1 MSNDTTAPT
10 SSSSDR
16 YDAMDVLRGFALC
29 GILLMNIIGMG
40 TPWVTNFPPFPAE
53 WSDPSWQVWFAEHA
67 VFEGTMRGLFTLL
80 FGAAVLLIT
89 GKGDRVGQTISVAD
103 VWFRRCLILL
113 GLGLINFTLLLWP
126 GDILWNYGCAGLFLF
141 VFRKAAPWKL
151 ATMALMIMAL
161 LSFGE
166 GWSEQESVQDYRDG
180 LAAHQAQV
188 AGQPLTEEQNKAL
201 ENYTRHERYLSP
213 PLARIQAEA
222 EERMGSY
229 PQAVEWSFEAYADWG
244 LNGWGILLILES
256 IAFMFMGMALF
267 KWKVL
272 TGERSLGFYLGLMV
286 VGYAVGVSLNVA
298 EHLAIWNSG
307 FSPEVW
313 WPNYTYELS
322 RLPTTLGH
330 LGLVM
335 ALWKARALFFV
346 GDGLRAIG
354 KMALTNYLGQSLIA
368 AIIFYG
374 LGWWNHLTWAELWL
388 LCVPIWI
395 GQAIFSVLWLKRFEY
410 GPLEWVLRTIAY
422 GKRPS
427 MTRSPTA

>member
-1 MSNDTTAPT
+1 
-10 SSSSDR
+10 
-16 YDAMDVLRGFALC
+16 
-29 GILLMNIIGMG
+29 
-40 TPWVTNFPPFPAE
+40 
-53 WSDPSWQVWFAEHA
+53 
-67 VFEGTMRGLFTLL
+67 
-80 FGAAVLLIT
+80 
-89 GKGDRVGQTISVAD
+89 
-103 VWFRRCLILL
+103 
-113 GLGLINFTLLLWP
+113 
-126 GDILWNYGCAGLFLF
+126 
-141 VFRKAAPWKL
+141 
-151 ATMALMIMAL
+151 
-161 LSFGE
+161 
-166 GWSEQESVQDYRDG
+166 
-180 LAAHQAQV
+180 
-188 AGQPLTEEQNKAL
+188 
-201 ENYTRHERYLSP
+201 
-213 PLARIQAEA
+213 
-222 EERMGSY
+222 MGSY
-229 PQAVEWSFEAYADWG
+229 PDAVGWSFDAYASWG
-244 LNGWGILLILES
+244 LNGWGIFLILES
-256 IAFMFMGMALF
+256 IGFMFMGMALF

-335 ALWKARALFFV
+335 ALWKARMLFFV

-395 GQAIFSVLWLKRFEY
+395 AQAIFSVLWLKRFEY
-410 GPLEWVLRTIAY
+410 GPLEWVLRSIAY